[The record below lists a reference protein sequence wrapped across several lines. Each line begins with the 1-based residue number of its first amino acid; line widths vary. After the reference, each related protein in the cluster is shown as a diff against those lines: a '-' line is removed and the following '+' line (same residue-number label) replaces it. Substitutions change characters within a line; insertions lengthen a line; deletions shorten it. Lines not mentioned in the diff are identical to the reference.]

1 MLDIVHVA
9 NFISMMI
16 GIGIGRDGLQHEP
29 SVEVTER
36 LGLEP
41 GHLEKVA
48 SQTMQWVKEF
58 NEVMNSG

>member
-1 MLDIVHVA
+1 MHMA

-16 GIGIGRDGLQHEP
+16 GIGIGRDGLQHEL
-29 SVEVTER
+29 SVEFTER

-58 NEVMNSG
+58 NQVLNPG